1 MSLSQSMPRDL
12 SRRSVLGGG
21 LAASAALLAACSG
34 GSSTSA
40 APASSFA
47 NDADRWMQAKGT
59 KLTFI
64 TENTPPSTGIKKIVE
79 RGDFKKLT
87 GIDVEVLQFDLPV
100 MLQKAELDLQG
111 KRQVVKPEN
120 AAQSKRL
127 TIMGD
132 KDIPYRLLK
141 KVMVTGARAD
151 YSDVSFAVRQRA
163 DL

>member
-100 MLQKAELDLQG
+100 MLQKAELDLQSG
-111 KRQVVKPEN
+111 TKAYDLIYGRTSRSSAHSPTTT
-120 AAQSKRL
+120 S
-127 TIMGD
+127 IS
-132 KDIPYRLLK
+132 
-141 KVMVTGARAD
+141 RAT
-151 YSDVSFAVRQRA
+151 
-163 DL
+163 